1 MHHLK
6 PAVIPCVLFSMLIL
20 MSWIGCSSPV
30 KLPELAHD
38 DVVLAFG
45 DSITFGTGA
54 KPHESYPARL
64 ETIIGRKVIN
74 AGVPGEVTAQG
85 LARLA
90 GLLER
95 EKPALMILCHGGN
108 DQLRKLN
115 LEQSAENLRQMI
127 RLARNNNV
135 SVVLIAVPAPGLF
148 VSPSPLYRNIASEYA
163 VLLEE
168 KTLSDILADSSFK
181 SDLIHPNAAGYQRLA
196 EAVALL
202 LKKHGAI

>member
-1 MHHLK
+1 L
-6 PAVIPCVLFSMLIL
+6 
-20 MSWIGCSSPV
+20 IGCSSPV
-30 KLPELAHD
+30 KLPVLEQD

-74 AGVPGEVTAQG
+74 EGVPGEVTAQG

-95 EKPALMILCHGGN
+95 ERPALMILCHGGN
-108 DQLRKLN
+108 DQLRKLK

-148 VSPSPLYRNIASEYA
+148 VSPATLYRDIAREYA
-163 VLLEE
+163 VPLEE
-168 KTLSDILADSSFK
+168 NTLSDILANHSFK